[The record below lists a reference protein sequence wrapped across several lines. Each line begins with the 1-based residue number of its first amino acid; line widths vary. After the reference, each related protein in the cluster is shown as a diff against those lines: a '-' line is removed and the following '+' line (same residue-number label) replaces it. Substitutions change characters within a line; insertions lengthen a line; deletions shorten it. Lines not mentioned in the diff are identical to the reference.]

1 MSPQEKPGFFDIV
14 GSVISAAFGVQS
26 SKNRLRDFSGGSAAP
41 YIVGGIIFTVLFILA
56 IVAVVKIVVAH

>member
-14 GSVISAAFGVQS
+14 GSVVSAAFGVQS

-56 IVAVVKIVVAH
+56 IVVVVKMVVAH